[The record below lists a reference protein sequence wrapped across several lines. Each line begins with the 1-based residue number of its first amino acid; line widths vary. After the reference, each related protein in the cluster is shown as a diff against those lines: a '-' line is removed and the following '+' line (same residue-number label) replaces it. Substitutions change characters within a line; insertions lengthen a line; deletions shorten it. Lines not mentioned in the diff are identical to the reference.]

1 MPKKNNTISNW
12 DALPVVLDIHITAL
26 VFGVSEVTIRR
37 WVAKKS
43 LIGTKIGGQL
53 LFDKK
58 YIQSIVSSTLK
69 LSD

>member
-12 DALPVVLDIHITAL
+12 DALPVVLDIHTAAL
-26 VFGVSEVTIRR
+26 IFGVSEVTIRR
-37 WVAKKS
+37 WVVKKI
-43 LIGTKIGGQL
+43 LVGTKIGGQL

-58 YIQSIVSSTLK
+58 YIQSIVSGTLK